1 MQLNCFPYP
10 TKITAKCRSLCFT
23 GIPVFFASS
32 FWAKLTRKQF
42 GPDLFPPLPAWQGTP
57 AQRLAPIQR
66 GDFDQPRCIAPG
78 QTPPMAKPFQ
88 SPTSYTS
95 RTYTTLSI
103 STSHKPA
110 APGATCPVR
119 PRTTK
124 YARLFQSPT
133 SYTPRTCAILLMS
146 ASDSELPRARLVPC
160 GHAPRIENPG
170 TGPRTCTTLLMS
182 AGHSPPPRARLVP
195 CGHAPQNARR
205 AGIAP
210 RPPCLKKEI
219 YEKETCTHISWHW
232 TGCSGRCSPREPGRF
247 AGFGRCCN
255 GTPSRSRCRRASCR
269 QYRWRWCRRWS
280 PGCRQWQ

>member
-1 MQLNCFPYP
+1 MHCARPN
-10 TKITAKCRSLCFT
+10 S
-23 GIPVFFASS
+23 
-32 FWAKLTRKQF
+32 
-42 GPDLFPPLPAWQGTP
+42 
-57 AQRLAPIQR
+57 
-66 GDFDQPRCIAPG
+66 
-78 QTPPMAKPFQ
+78 PMAKLFQ
-88 SPTSYTS
+88 SPTNHTS

-133 SYTPRTCAILLMS
+133 SYTPRTCA
-146 ASDSELPRARLVPC
+146 
-160 GHAPRIENPG
+160 
-170 TGPRTCTTLLMS
+170 TLLMS
-182 AGHSPPPRARLVP
+182 AGHSPPPWARLVP
-195 CGHAPQNARR
+195 CGHAPRNARR

-232 TGCSGRCSPREPGRF
+232 TGCSGRCSPREPGQF

-280 PGCRQWQ
+280 PGCRQWR

>member
-32 FWAKLTRKQF
+32 FWAKLTRKLSRSE
-42 GPDLFPPLPAWQGTP
+42 LFPPRPAWKGNPSTAPCPHP
-57 AQRLAPIQR
+57 ARGFRPIQMHCAR
-66 GDFDQPRCIAPG
+66 PNSS
-78 QTPPMAKPFQ
+78 MAKPFQ
-88 SPTSYTS
+88 SPTNH
-95 RTYTTLSI
+95 TT
-103 STSHKPA
+103 
-110 APGATCPVR
+110 
-119 PRTTK
+119 
-124 YARLFQSPT
+124 
-133 SYTPRTCAILLMS
+133 RTCATLLMS
-146 ASDSELPRARLVPC
+146 AGHSPPPRARLVPC
-160 GHAPRIENPG
+160 GHAPRIENTG

-195 CGHAPQNARR
+195 CGHAPRNARR

-232 TGCSGRCSPREPGRF
+232 TGCSGRCSPREPGQF
-247 AGFGRCCN
+247 AGFGRCCS

-269 QYRWRWCRRWS
+269 QYRWRWCQSWS
-280 PGCRQWQ
+280 PGCRQWR

>member
-1 MQLNCFPYP
+1 MQLNCFPCP

-42 GPDLFPPLPAWQGTP
+42 GPELFPPHPAWKGNPSTAPCPHP
-57 AQRLAPIQR
+57 ARGFRPIQMHCAR
-66 GDFDQPRCIAPG
+66 PNSS
-78 QTPPMAKPFQ
+78 MAK
-88 SPTSYTS
+88 
-95 RTYTTLSI
+95 
-103 STSHKPA
+103 
-110 APGATCPVR
+110 
-119 PRTTK
+119 
-124 YARLFQSPT
+124 LFQSPT
-133 SYTPRTCAILLMS
+133 NHT
-146 ASDSELPRARLVPC
+146 
-160 GHAPRIENPG
+160 
-170 TGPRTCTTLLMS
+170 PRTCTTLLMS

-195 CGHAPQNARR
+195 CGHAPRNARR

-232 TGCSGRCSPREPGRF
+232 TGCSGRCSPREPGQF

-280 PGCRQWQ
+280 PGCRQWR

>member
-1 MQLNCFPYP
+1 
-10 TKITAKCRSLCFT
+10 
-23 GIPVFFASS
+23 
-32 FWAKLTRKQF
+32 
-42 GPDLFPPLPAWQGTP
+42 
-57 AQRLAPIQR
+57 
-66 GDFDQPRCIAPG
+66 
-78 QTPPMAKPFQ
+78 MAKPFQ
-88 SPTSYTS
+88 SLTSHTS
-95 RTYTTLSI
+95 RTCTTLSI
-103 STSHKPA
+103 STSHKPVA
-110 APGATCPVR
+110 TGATCPVR
-119 PRTTK
+119 PRTAK

-133 SYTPRTCAILLMS
+133 SYTPRTCATLLMS
-146 ASDSELPRARLVPC
+146 AGHSPPPWARLVPC

-170 TGPRTCTTLLMS
+170 TGPRTCATLLMS

-195 CGHAPQNARR
+195 CGHAPRNARR

-232 TGCSGRCSPREPGRF
+232 TGCSGRCSPREPGQF

-280 PGCRQWQ
+280 PGCRQWR

>member
-32 FWAKLTRKQF
+32 FWGKLTRKLSRSE
-42 GPDLFPPLPAWQGTP
+42 LFPPHPAWKGNPSTAPCPHP
-57 AQRLAPIQR
+57 ARGFRPIQMHCAR
-66 GDFDQPRCIAPG
+66 PNS
-78 QTPPMAKPFQ
+78 PMAK
-88 SPTSYTS
+88 
-95 RTYTTLSI
+95 
-103 STSHKPA
+103 
-110 APGATCPVR
+110 
-119 PRTTK
+119 
-124 YARLFQSPT
+124 LFQSLT
-133 SYTPRTCAILLMS
+133 SHTS
-146 ASDSELPRARLVPC
+146 
-160 GHAPRIENPG
+160 
-170 TGPRTCTTLLMS
+170 RTCTTLLMS

-232 TGCSGRCSPREPGRF
+232 TGCSGRCSPREPGQF
-247 AGFGRCCN
+247 AGFGRCCS
-255 GTPSRSRCRRASCR
+255 GTPSKSRCRRASCR

-280 PGCRQWQ
+280 PGCRQWR

>member
-42 GPDLFPPLPAWQGTP
+42 GPDLFPPRPAWQGTP

-66 GDFDQPRCIAPG
+66 GDFDQPRCTAPG
-78 QTPPMAKPFQ
+78 QTPPMAKLFQ
-88 SPTSYTS
+88 SPTNHTP
-95 RTYTTLSI
+95 RTYTTLS
-103 STSHKPA
+103 
-110 APGATCPVR
+110 
-119 PRTTK
+119 
-124 YARLFQSPT
+124 
-133 SYTPRTCAILLMS
+133 MS
-146 ASDSELPRARLVPC
+146 AGHSPPPRARLVPC

-170 TGPRTCTTLLMS
+170 TGPRTCATLLMS

-195 CGHAPQNARR
+195 CGHAPRIENPGTRPRTCTPLLMSAGHSPPPWARLVPYGHAPRNARR

-210 RPPCLKKEI
+210 RPSCLKKEI
-219 YEKETCTHISWHW
+219 YEKEPCTHISWHW
-232 TGCSGRCSPREPGRF
+232 TGCSGRCSPREPGQF

-280 PGCRQWQ
+280 PGCRQWR

>member
-1 MQLNCFPYP
+1 
-10 TKITAKCRSLCFT
+10 
-23 GIPVFFASS
+23 
-32 FWAKLTRKQF
+32 
-42 GPDLFPPLPAWQGTP
+42 
-57 AQRLAPIQR
+57 
-66 GDFDQPRCIAPG
+66 
-78 QTPPMAKPFQ
+78 MAKPFQ
-88 SPTSYTS
+88 SLTSHTS

-160 GHAPRIENPG
+160 SHAPRIENPG
-170 TGPRTCTTLLMS
+170 TGPRTCATLLMS
-182 AGHSPPPRARLVP
+182 AGHSPSPRARLVP
-195 CGHAPQNARR
+195 CGHAPRNARR

-232 TGCSGRCSPREPGRF
+232 TGCSGRCSPREPGQF
-247 AGFGRCCN
+247 AGFGRCCS

-280 PGCRQWQ
+280 PGCRQWR

>member
-1 MQLNCFPYP
+1 MQLNCFPCP

-32 FWAKLTRKQF
+32 FWAKLTRKLSRSE
-42 GPDLFPPLPAWQGTP
+42 LFPLRPAWQGTP

-66 GDFDQPRCIAPG
+66 GDFDQSRCTAPG

-88 SPTSYTS
+88 SPTN
-95 RTYTTLSI
+95 
-103 STSHKPA
+103 H
-110 APGATCPVR
+110 
-119 PRTTK
+119 
-124 YARLFQSPT
+124 
-133 SYTPRTCAILLMS
+133 TPRTCAILSMS
-146 ASDSELPRARLVPC
+146 TSDSELPRARLVPC
-160 GHAPRIENPG
+160 GHAPR
-170 TGPRTCTTLLMS
+170 
-182 AGHSPPPRARLVP
+182 
-195 CGHAPQNARR
+195 NARR

-232 TGCSGRCSPREPGRF
+232 TGCSGRCSPREPGQF
-247 AGFGRCCN
+247 AGFGRCCS

-280 PGCRQWQ
+280 PGCRQWR

>member
-32 FWAKLTRKQF
+32 FWAKLTRKLSRSE
-42 GPDLFPPLPAWQGTP
+42 LFPLRPAWKGNPSTAPCPHP
-57 AQRLAPIQR
+57 AR
-66 GDFDQPRCIAPG
+66 GFRPTQMHCARPNSS
-78 QTPPMAKPFQ
+78 MAKPFQ
-88 SPTSYTS
+88 SPTNH
-95 RTYTTLSI
+95 TT
-103 STSHKPA
+103 
-110 APGATCPVR
+110 
-119 PRTTK
+119 
-124 YARLFQSPT
+124 
-133 SYTPRTCAILLMS
+133 RTCA
-146 ASDSELPRARLVPC
+146 
-160 GHAPRIENPG
+160 
-170 TGPRTCTTLLMS
+170 TLSMS

-195 CGHAPQNARR
+195 CGHAPRNARR

-232 TGCSGRCSPREPGRF
+232 TGCSGRCSPREPGQF

-280 PGCRQWQ
+280 PGCRQWR

>member
-42 GPDLFPPLPAWQGTP
+42 GPDLFPPRPAWQGTP
-57 AQRLAPIQR
+57 STAPCPHPARGFRPIQMHCAR
-66 GDFDQPRCIAPG
+66 PNS
-78 QTPPMAKPFQ
+78 PMAK
-88 SPTSYTS
+88 
-95 RTYTTLSI
+95 
-103 STSHKPA
+103 
-110 APGATCPVR
+110 
-119 PRTTK
+119 
-124 YARLFQSPT
+124 LFQSPT
-133 SYTPRTCAILLMS
+133 NHTPRTCAILS
-146 ASDSELPRARLVPC
+146 
-160 GHAPRIENPG
+160 
-170 TGPRTCTTLLMS
+170 MS

-195 CGHAPQNARR
+195 CGHAPRNARR

-232 TGCSGRCSPREPGRF
+232 TGCSGRCSPREPGQF
-247 AGFGRCCN
+247 ASFGRCCS

-280 PGCRQWQ
+280 PGCRQWR

>member
-1 MQLNCFPYP
+1 M
-10 TKITAKCRSLCFT
+10 
-23 GIPVFFASS
+23 
-32 FWAKLTRKQF
+32 AKL
-42 GPDLFPPLPAWQGTP
+42 
-57 AQRLAPIQR
+57 
-66 GDFDQPRCIAPG
+66 
-78 QTPPMAKPFQ
+78 FQ
-88 SPTSYTS
+88 SPTNHTP
-95 RTYTTLSI
+95 RTCAILSM

-119 PRTTK
+119 PRTAK

-133 SYTPRTCAILLMS
+133 SYTPRTCTTLLMS
-146 ASDSELPRARLVPC
+146 AGHSPPPRARLVPY
-160 GHAPRIENPG
+160 GHAPRIESPG
-170 TGPRTCTTLLMS
+170 TGPRTCAILLIS

-232 TGCSGRCSPREPGRF
+232 TGCSGRCSPREPGQF

-269 QYRWRWCRRWS
+269 QYRWQWCRRWS
-280 PGCRQWQ
+280 PGCRQWR

>member
-42 GPDLFPPLPAWQGTP
+42 GPDLFPPHPAWKGNPSTAPCPHP
-57 AQRLAPIQR
+57 ARGFRPIQMHCA
-66 GDFDQPRCIAPG
+66 QPNS
-78 QTPPMAKPFQ
+78 PMAKPFQ
-88 SPTSYTS
+88 SPTN
-95 RTYTTLSI
+95 
-103 STSHKPA
+103 H
-110 APGATCPVR
+110 
-119 PRTTK
+119 
-124 YARLFQSPT
+124 
-133 SYTPRTCAILLMS
+133 TPQTCAILLMS
-146 ASDSELPRARLVPC
+146 AGHSPSPWARLVPC

-170 TGPRTCTTLLMS
+170 TGPRTCATLLMSAGHSPSPWARLVPCGHAPRIENPGTRPRTCTTLLMS
-182 AGHSPPPRARLVP
+182 AGHSPPPRAQLVP
-195 CGHAPQNARR
+195 CGHAPRNARR

-232 TGCSGRCSPREPGRF
+232 TGCSGRCSPREPGQF
-247 AGFGRCCN
+247 AGFGRCCS

-280 PGCRQWQ
+280 PGCRQWR